1 MEKQKPRIKAADAV
15 IVILCVIAV
24 TLGATL
30 AFRITAKPKTG
41 ILYYNTHINSDFGT
55 DTDFVRP
62 LENRDGYVRY
72 EYYRYGDTLE
82 CVTEKSTFNMAYTKY
97 AE

>member
-1 MEKQKPRIKAADAV
+1 MERQKPRIKAVDAV

-30 AFRITAKPKTG
+30 AFRITAKPKAG
-41 ILYYNTHINSDFGT
+41 SLYYTTHVNTDFRT

-62 LENRDGYVRY
+62 VETRDGYVKY

-82 CVTEKSTFNMAYTKY
+82 CVIDKPSFNMAYTKY
-97 AE
+97 TE